1 MFTRPSFRR
10 VQAAGKPGG
19 FLILIGVIRR
29 KSLLIGGIA
38 IDVGSAR
45 ATADDG
51 TKHPKFI
58 KSWPMHAAV
67 VR

>member
-1 MFTRPSFRR
+1 MFTRPSFGR

-19 FLILIGVIRR
+19 FLILIGVLRR

-38 IDVGSAR
+38 IDVGSAST
-45 ATADDG
+45 TADDG

-58 KSWPMHAAV
+58 KAGP
-67 VR
+67 

>member
-1 MFTRPSFRR
+1 MFTRPGFSR

-19 FLILIGVIRR
+19 LLILIGVIRR

-38 IDVGSAR
+38 VDVGSAST
-45 ATADDG
+45 TADDR

-58 KSWPMHAAV
+58 KAGP
-67 VR
+67 